1 MNEVPKKINWPFP
14 SKLPEKLER
23 VPYFPDKPEPINWN
37 ELEDAPFQSGIKAT
51 RQLLFFNEGVILASW

>member
-1 MNEVPKKINWPFP
+1 MNEVPKKVTWPFP

-37 ELEDAPFQSGIKAT
+37 ELEDAPF
-51 RQLLFFNEGVILASW
+51 